1 VRSRHTIDFL
11 EPAVFQYVRSAK
23 SSTKKA
29 SSRLDIE
36 LASLPLGYPL
46 VLRVFAQGIG
56 PDEFDFPKVLR

>member
-1 VRSRHTIDFL
+1 MTGIRNGADLGVRSRHTIDFL

-46 VLRVFAQGIG
+46 VLRVFAHR
-56 PDEFDFPKVLR
+56 P